1 VNAAVA
7 AASTGSL
14 MMAVVIV
21 ALALL
26 LAHGSA
32 VADIIY
38 KCSSGGKISYGQ
50 TPCQDGPSVVL
61 KAAPPPVPDAAD
73 QARLARQS
81 GEAARM
87 AADRRKQ
94 AEKDQRQAQRDGE
107 RRARAA
113 AASAKKCA
121 ALKLRSKWASDD
133 ARTADTPTAQAK
145 AKVNASRAA
154 EQLAL
159 ECP

>member
-1 VNAAVA
+1 
-7 AASTGSL
+7 
-14 MMAVVIV
+14 MAILIV

-26 LAHGSA
+26 LANGSA
-32 VADIIY
+32 IADTIY

-61 KAAPPPVPDAAD
+61 KTGPAPVQSAAD
-73 QARLARQS
+73 QALLARQS
-81 GEAARM
+81 KDAARID
-87 AADRRKQ
+87 AEQRKQ
-94 AEKDQRQAQRDGE
+94 AEKDRKQAQRDDE

-121 ALKLRSKWASDD
+121 ALKLRSQWALDD
-133 ARTADTPTAQAK
+133 ARKLMDTPAAQAR
-145 AKVNASRAA
+145 AKVKASRAA

-159 ECP
+159 ECPA